1 MGGFFSELIDMF
13 FPPRCTFCCRFLK
26 EKNSQICSECE
37 KTLPL
42 TGEDNRLRGEFFS
55 VCIAPLYYK
64 DNVSKAVKRFKFSG
78 KSHYARPFGDIM
90 AEAVRQNLAGEY
102 DLITWVP
109 LSRKRYRKRGYSQA
123 ELLAMSVAFRLDEVA
138 ADVLEKTKDTPAQSS
153 LKGRARRKANVS
165 GTYGV
170 KEKELVK
177 NKRILIIDDIITTGA
192 TLSECA
198 RVLLNAGAKKVMCAV
213 LCRVE

>member
-1 MGGFFSELIDMF
+1 MGGLFSDLIDMF
-13 FPPRCTFCCRFLK
+13 FPSRCTFCCRFLK
-26 EKNSQICSECE
+26 EKNTDICPECE
-37 KTLPL
+37 KALPL
-42 TGEDNRLRGEFFS
+42 TGENDRLRGEFFS
-55 VCIAPLYYK
+55 VCVAPLYYK

-78 KSHYARPFGDIM
+78 KTHYARPFGGII
-90 AEAVRQNLAGEY
+90 AQAVRQNLEGEY

-123 ELLAMSVAFRLDEVA
+123 ELLAMSVALRLDNVA
-138 ADVLEKTKDTPAQSS
+138 VDILEKTKDTPAQSS

-165 GTYGV
+165 GTYAV

-177 NKRILIIDDIITTGA
+177 NKRILVIDDIITTGA

-198 RVLLNAGAKKVMCAV
+198 RVLLNAGARKVACAV
-213 LCRVE
+213 LCRGE